1 MYVYL
6 TGLSAR
12 VHMHGTT
19 ESKAMSSLLGF
30 MYFADIS
37 IVNSGV
43 CEAYAHVFHLVLI
56 LYCKHSFMHSYFM
69 MNYSG
74 DDGPSV

>member
-1 MYVYL
+1 MCNQ
-6 TGLSAR
+6 

-19 ESKAMSSLLGF
+19 KSKAILTLLVF

-43 CEAYAHVFHLVLI
+43 CEAYAHVYHLVYI
-56 LYCKHSFMHSYFM
+56 LWNTKQCTIKLG
-69 MNYSG
+69 YSHI
-74 DDGPSV
+74 STFITYASMLVLKW